1 MVGLNNNTQFRII
14 VNCYE
19 HNKYRKNENKIEKKK
34 QVKTAGEKQYP
45 YRIYKILFMYNI
57 THIAHLEY

>member
-1 MVGLNNNTQFRII
+1 MNTT
-14 VNCYE
+14 NTE
-19 HNKYRKNENKIEKKK
+19 KTKIKLKKKK